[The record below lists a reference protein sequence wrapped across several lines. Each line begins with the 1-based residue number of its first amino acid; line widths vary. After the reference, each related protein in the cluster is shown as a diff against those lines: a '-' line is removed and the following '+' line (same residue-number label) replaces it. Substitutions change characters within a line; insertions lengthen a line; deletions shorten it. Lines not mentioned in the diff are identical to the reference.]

1 MSQDTSTTV
10 AFIGLGNMGGPM
22 AVNLIKAGHSV
33 IGFDLAPAALEAARE
48 AGVPLAEDA
57 AAAVAQAD
65 VVVTMLPSG
74 RHVLDAYQEL
84 LPAAR
89 PGTLFIDSSTISVED
104 ARIAAERADVA
115 GHRAIDAPVSGGVGG
130 ATAGTLAFM
139 VGGAEADVAAAQPVL
154 EPMAGKVIHC
164 GPSGAGQAAKVCN
177 NMILAITM
185 IGVSE
190 AFVLGEQLGLTHQAL
205 YDVASVSSGQCWSL
219 TTYCPVPGPVPTSP
233 ANNDYR
239 PGFAAALMN
248 KDLGLAMDAVASTGV
263 EARLGSLAAQ
273 VYSQFAESGN
283 GGVDFS
289 GIINEIRSHS
299 PTKEGQA

>member
-1 MSQDTSTTV
+1 MSTDPTTTV

-22 AVNLIKAGHSV
+22 AVNLTKAGYRV
-33 IGFDLAPAALEAARE
+33 VGFDLAPAAVQAAGE
-48 AGVPLAEDA
+48 AGIPVA
-57 AAAVAQAD
+57 AGPVEAVAEAD
-65 VVVTMLPSG
+65 VVITMLPSG
-74 RHVLDAYQEL
+74 KHVLDAYEDL

-104 ARIAAERADVA
+104 ARIAAERAHVA

-139 VGGAEADVAAAQPVL
+139 VGGADDHVAEAAPIL

-164 GPSGAGQAAKVCN
+164 GPAGAGQAAKVCN

-190 AFVLGEQLGLTHQAL
+190 AFVLGEGLGLTHQAL

-233 ANNDYR
+233 ANNDYL

-248 KDLGLAMDAVASTGV
+248 KDLGLAMDAVESTGV

-273 VYSQFAESGN
+273 VYRQFAEGGH

-299 PTKEGQA
+299 TTKEGQA